1 MRLPL
6 PSDLGMRRLAIIDL
20 DTGNQ
25 PIHNEDETVW
35 VVLNGEIYNYPELR
49 ADLESKGHRFYTRS
63 DTEAIVH
70 AYEEY
75 GCDAPKY
82 LYGMFAF
89 ALWDEPRQRLL
100 LARDR
105 VGKKPLLYSI
115 TNGKLIFASEFQ
127 AMLRHPDVSR
137 EVNREALSDYLSFM
151 CVPAPQTAFRFIQ
164 KLEPGHT
171 LVWQNGEAK
180 IERYWSLDFKNKIVS
195 AKKKRAVAQSSCCA
209 KPCAR
214 V

>member
-1 MRLPL
+1 MMEGYYFNSCRRETG
-6 PSDLGMRRLAIIDL
+6 SGSHFEASTTVGLGMRRLAIIDL
-20 DTGNQ
+20 DTGSQ

-89 ALWDEPRQRLL
+89 ALWDDRQQKLL

-115 TNGKLIFASEFQ
+115 TNGKIVFASEFQ
-127 AMLRHPDVSR
+127 AILRHPDVSR
-137 EVNREALSDYLSFM
+137 EVNRRSPFRLSLVYVRARAADGISLYTEA
-151 CVPAPQTAFRFIQ
+151 
-164 KLEPGHT
+164 
-171 LVWQNGEAK
+171 
-180 IERYWSLDFKNKIVS
+180 
-195 AKKKRAVAQSSCCA
+195 
-209 KPCAR
+209 
-214 V
+214 